1 MKDPRIVKIA
11 KNLVNYSTK
20 VQPGDNVLIEYRDNW
35 PLPLVLALIDEVKA
49 AGGRPFVNFTD
60 MQLQRKLLKAA
71 DDEWFDTMC
80 EIDLLR
86 MKKMQAYI
94 SINGRN
100 NSFELSDVPPEQ
112 MKKNTQKYLIP
123 VHLDQR
129 VAHTKWCTTSFPQN
143 SSRFLRNSSLSTS
156 AFTLP
161 PSSMMRYT
169 SR

>member
-1 MKDPRIVKIA
+1 MKDPRIQKIA
-11 KNLVNYSTK
+11 KNLVNYSTR

-35 PLPLVLALIDEVKA
+35 PLPLVLALIEEVKA

-60 MQLQRKLLKAA
+60 MQIQRKLLQAA

-100 NSFELSDVPPEQ
+100 NSFELSDVAPEQ
-112 MKKNTQKYLIP
+112 MKKNTQT
-123 VHLDQR
+123 R
-129 VAHTKWCTTSFPQN
+129 
-143 SSRFLRNSSLSTS
+143 R
-156 AFTLP
+156 
-161 PSSMMRYT
+161 
-169 SR
+169 